1 MEPVVWGQWVAL
13 WVAAVV
19 GTYTM
24 VIMMVMIM
32 IIIPHKR
39 MSNLL
44 HLHL

>member
-19 GTYTM
+19 GIYMM

-32 IIIPHKR
+32 IMIPHKR

-44 HLHL
+44 YLHL